1 MAIPDYQTVMLPL
14 LRFVTRTGESS
25 TPEATAALAV
35 EFGLSEDELRELL
48 PSGVTPRFLNR
59 VGWAATYMKK
69 AGLLE
74 ATRRAH
80 FRITPRGEELLR
92 ANPPAIDVKLLQ
104 RYPEFVEFQHLKGTR
119 TRNEPDEVIEEPA
132 GTPLEGMEAAYQN
145 LHDELAAELLKKL
158 KHATPTFFE
167 KTVVDLL
174 VKMGYGGSR
183 SDAGK
188 AIGQSG
194 DGGIDGI
201 IKEDRLGL
209 DAVYIQ
215 AKRWDN
221 ASVGGSV
228 VMQFAGALQRRKASK
243 GVFITTSTFTKDA
256 VECAKEMGSRI
267 VLIDGEEL
275 TNLMIEHGVGVSTVS
290 EYVVKKVDADY
301 FEEGQ

>member
-14 LRFVTRTGESS
+14 LRFVARTGGSS
-25 TPEATAALAV
+25 TPEATAALGV
-35 EFGLSEDELRELL
+35 EFGLSEEELRELL

-69 AGLLE
+69 AGVLE

-104 RYPEFVEFQHLKGTR
+104 RYPEFLEFQHLKGTR
-119 TRNEPDEVIEEPA
+119 SHRTAEVVVEPPAEP
-132 GTPLEGMEAAYQN
+132 PLEAMEAAHERLQ
-145 LHDELAAELLKKL
+145 DELAEQLLLRL
-158 KHATPTFFE
+158 KGASPALFE
-167 KTVVDLL
+167 RVVVDLL

-183 SDAGK
+183 ADAGK
-188 AIGQSG
+188 AVGGTG

-221 ASVGGSV
+221 ASVGSTV
-228 VMQFAGALQRRKASK
+228 VMQFAGALQRHKASK

-256 VECAKEMGSRI
+256 VECANEMGSRI

-275 TNLMIEHGVGVSTVS
+275 TNLMIERGVGV
-290 EYVVKKVDADY
+290 
-301 FEEGQ
+301 